1 MTDASLTPP
10 PTITATA
17 KWPSDSS
24 VAHASHTANAP
35 HIHSAQP
42 PSLLK
47 LSGKKV
53 YLACGKTDMR
63 KSINGLSEIVVSTF
77 NLDLFGGA
85 LFVFCN
91 GCRNRLKILV
101 WDGDG
106 FWLLFKRLEKGRFRW
121 PAAHSEATM
130 TLTAEELSILLGGA
144 RVELKLRRNEV
155 FGRKFY

>member
-1 MTDASLTPP
+1 MTDTSLTSALTSMTA
-10 PTITATA
+10 PTPTSALH
-17 KWPSDSS
+17 
-24 VAHASHTANAP
+24 AHST
-35 HIHSAQP
+35 QP
-42 PSLLK
+42 PLLLN

-63 KSINGLSEIVVSTF
+63 KSINGLSEIVVNSF

-121 PAAHSEATM
+121 PAAHSEATL

-155 FGRKFY
+155 FERRIS